1 MLSLDELAPACVCW
15 VMSFHILGIGNEYD
29 FEHSLQMLRLIVGK
43 TLTKT
48 LSF

>member
-1 MLSLDELAPACVCW
+1 MLSLDELAPACVCP
-15 VMSFHILGIGNEYD
+15 VMSFHILGIGNEWD
-29 FEHSLQMLRLIVGK
+29 FGHSLQMLRLIIGK